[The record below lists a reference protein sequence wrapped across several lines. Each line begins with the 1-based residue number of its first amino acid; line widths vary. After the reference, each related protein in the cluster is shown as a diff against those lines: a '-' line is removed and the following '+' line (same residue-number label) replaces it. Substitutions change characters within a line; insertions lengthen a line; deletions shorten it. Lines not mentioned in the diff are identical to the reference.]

1 MDICVIMKN
10 AFLYLSTCSTC
21 MRIIKSLGIE
31 NANFLQNV
39 KEQMVTTEQLHFL
52 YNYSNSYEGL
62 INKRGRVFAQMK
74 REKAVF
80 SENVYKALLEN
91 EYSCLKRPILIWN
104 NKVFLGNAKATVV
117 EMKAALN
124 G

>member
-1 MDICVIMKN
+1 MKN

-31 NANFLQNV
+31 DAYFLQNV
-39 KEQMVTTEQLHFL
+39 KEQMTSPEQLDFL
-52 YNYSNSYEGL
+52 YNFTNSYEGL

-80 SENVYKALLEN
+80 SETVYKALLEN
-91 EYSCLKRPILIWN
+91 EYSCLKRPILIWD

-117 EMKAALN
+117 KMKAALN

>member
-1 MDICVIMKN
+1 MKN
-10 AFLYLSTCSTC
+10 TFLYLSTCSTC

-31 NANFLQNV
+31 NACFLQNV
-39 KEQMVTTEQLHFL
+39 KEQMATPEQLDFL
-52 YNYSNSYEGL
+52 YNYTNSYEVL

-74 REKAVF
+74 REKGVF

-117 EMKAALN
+117 RMKAALN